1 MIIKWIASVGI
12 AFAHPSCD
20 MKITLISATKVA
32 LVCTALAG
40 ALFTFSDS
48 ASAVGI
54 SDNHEF
60 ALVQFGATSR
70 HGEPS
75 TYVNHLIGMARP
87 APQAVLAN
95 HMNTGNAGDLRGVI
109 PVYRP
114 VMLPRL
120 GGAPGGTAVPDGGIT
135 AMLLGTALGVLG
147 IARRYIMS

>member
-1 MIIKWIASVGI
+1 
-12 AFAHPSCD
+12 

-54 SDNHEF
+54 GDNHEF
-60 ALVQFGATSR
+60 ALVQYGATSR
-70 HGEPS
+70 YAEPS
-75 TYVNHLIGMARP
+75 TYLNHLIGMARP

-95 HMNTGNAGDLRGVI
+95 HMNSGYAGDLRGVTL
-109 PVYRP
+109 VYRP
-114 VMLPRL
+114 VTLPRP
-120 GGAPGGTAVPDGGIT
+120 GGAPGGTAGVPDGGVT